1 MQQICSGSTSSIILF
16 HRVLRSSTPEEE
28 GLQHFPYI
36 RMAVVLTQH
45 VRRVLLPFDME
56 EAENAGGDS
65 LSNTMVVQSRASLV
79 ENGARNSRAGDNR
92 LVITEHEGGAIDLN
106 TEVA

>member
-16 HRVLRSSTPEEE
+16 RRVLRSSTPEEE

-56 EAENAGGDS
+56 E
-65 LSNTMVVQSRASLV
+65 V
-79 ENGARNSRAGDNR
+79 ENVLKSGLDTGYSYREGADYIYYTYFS
-92 LVITEHEGGAIDLN
+92 
-106 TEVA
+106 